1 MYTGYSESHERDG
14 VMLVAMR
21 AARNCRERPQK
32 PGERER
38 ERELELASADGGW
51 VARVWLAPVAGG
63 SRG

>member
-1 MYTGYSESHERDG
+1 
-14 VMLVAMR
+14 MLVAMR

-38 ERELELASADGGW
+38 ELELASADGGW
-51 VARVWLAPVAGG
+51 VARVWLTPVAGG